1 MEEWREPFL
10 RGGRMEAAEPIVRRR
25 RERQFRT
32 TEEKR
37 LIVEATR
44 RAGVSVA
51 AVAQAHG
58 ANANQ
63 VFYWRKLY
71 DAGQLECKPSLLRN
85 IETPRACLLPV
96 TVDAE
101 EQQRLAAEC
110 TADQRTCS
118 CSSEGSIELT
128 LTRGQVRIAGAVDA
142 GTLRTVLGCLLA

>member
-1 MEEWREPFL
+1 
-10 RGGRMEAAEPIVRRR
+10 MEATEPIVRRR
-25 RERQFRT
+25 RDRQFRT

-58 ANANQ
+58 VNANQ

-71 DAGQLECKPSLLRN
+71 DAGQLMCKTPSPGVDMEPARV
-85 IETPRACLLPV
+85 CLLPV
-96 TVDAE
+96 TVE
-101 EQQRLAAEC
+101 GEQPQELVAEC
-110 TADQRTCS
+110 KADQRTSS

-128 LTRGQVRIAGAVDA
+128 LARGQVRIAGVVDA
-142 GTLRTVLGCLLA
+142 GTLRTVLRCLLA

>member
-1 MEEWREPFL
+1 
-10 RGGRMEAAEPIVRRR
+10 MEAEGPVVRRR
-25 RERQFRT
+25 RERQFRSP
-32 TEEKR
+32 EEKR

-58 ANANQ
+58 VNANQ

-71 DAGQLECKPSLLRN
+71 DAGQLACKPSLPPD
-85 IETPRACLLPV
+85 IEATRVCLLPV

-101 EQQRLAAEC
+101 EQHGLVREGEAE
-110 TADQRTCS
+110 RRPCS
-118 CSSEGSIELT
+118 CSSEASIELT
-128 LTRGQVRIAGAVDA
+128 LTRGKVRLLGAVDA

>member
-1 MEEWREPFL
+1 MD
-10 RGGRMEAAEPIVRRR
+10 AADPIVRRR

-32 TEEKR
+32 VEEKR

-58 ANANQ
+58 VNANQ

-71 DAGQLECKPSLLRN
+71 AAGQLECKPLLA
-85 IETPRACLLPV
+85 EDLDTPRVCLLPV

-101 EQQRLAAEC
+101 QPQQLVREC
-110 TADQRTCS
+110 KADQRTRS

-128 LTRGQVRIAGAVDA
+128 LTRGQVRIVGSADA

>member
-1 MEEWREPFL
+1 
-10 RGGRMEAAEPIVRRR
+10 MEAAEPNVRSRGD
-25 RERQFRT
+25 RQFRT

-37 LIVEATR
+37 FIVEATR

-58 ANANQ
+58 VNANQ

-71 DAGQLECKPSLLRN
+71 DAGQLECKTAFPPRD
-85 IETPRACLLPV
+85 IEAARVCLLPV

-101 EQQRLAAEC
+101 QPQQLVAEC
-110 TADQRTCS
+110 KADHRTCS

-128 LTRGQVRIAGAVDA
+128 LTRGKVRIVGTVDA

>member
-1 MEEWREPFL
+1 MEV
-10 RGGRMEAAEPIVRRR
+10 AEPMVRRR

-44 RAGVSVA
+44 RTGVSVA

-58 ANANQ
+58 VNANQ

-71 DAGQLECKPSLLRN
+71 AAGQLECKTPSPPRD
-85 IETPRACLLPV
+85 IEAARVCLLPV

-101 EQQRLAAEC
+101 QPQQLVAEC
-110 TADQRTCS
+110 KPDQRIGS

-128 LTRGQVRIAGAVDA
+128 LTRGRVRIVGAVDA
-142 GTLRTVLGCLLA
+142 GTLRGVLGCLLA

>member
-1 MEEWREPFL
+1 
-10 RGGRMEAAEPIVRRR
+10 MEATAPIVRRR
-25 RERQFRT
+25 RERQFRS

-58 ANANQ
+58 VNANQ

-71 DAGQLECKPSLLRN
+71 DAGQLECKPSLPPN
-85 IETPRACLLPV
+85 FEVPRACLLPV

-101 EQQRLAAEC
+101 VQHGLVREGE
-110 TADQRTCS
+110 ADRRTCS
-118 CSSEGSIELT
+118 CSSEASIELT
-128 LTRGQVRIAGAVDA
+128 LTRGKVRLEGAVDG
-142 GTLRTVLGCLLA
+142 GTLRAVLGYLLA

>member
-1 MEEWREPFL
+1 
-10 RGGRMEAAEPIVRRR
+10 MEAEGPVVRRR
-25 RERQFRT
+25 RERQFRS

-58 ANANQ
+58 VNANQ

-71 DAGQLECKPSLLRN
+71 DAGQLACKSSLPPD
-85 IETPRACLLPV
+85 IEATRVCLLPV

-101 EQQRLAAEC
+101 EQHGLVREGE
-110 TADQRTCS
+110 ADGRPRS
-118 CSSEGSIELT
+118 CSSEASIELT
-128 LTRGQVRIAGAVDA
+128 LRRGKVRLLGAVDA

>member
-1 MEEWREPFL
+1 
-10 RGGRMEAAEPIVRRR
+10 MEAAEPIVRSRGD
-25 RERQFRT
+25 RQFRT

-37 LIVEATR
+37 FIVEATR

-58 ANANQ
+58 VNANQ

-71 DAGQLECKPSLLRN
+71 DAGQLECKTPFPPRD
-85 IETPRACLLPV
+85 IEAARVCLLPV

-101 EQQRLAAEC
+101 QPQQLVAEC
-110 TADQRTCS
+110 EADQRTCS

-128 LTRGQVRIAGAVDA
+128 LTRGQVRIVGAVDA

>member
-1 MEEWREPFL
+1 
-10 RGGRMEAAEPIVRRR
+10 MEAAEPMVRRR

-58 ANANQ
+58 VNANQ

-71 DAGQLECKPSLLRN
+71 DAGQLECKPSLARN

-101 EQQRLAAEC
+101 QPQELVAAC
-110 TADQRTCS
+110 KSGQGTCS

>member
-1 MEEWREPFL
+1 MEVADPVVQ
-10 RGGRMEAAEPIVRRR
+10 GR
-25 RERQFRT
+25 RERQFRS

-58 ANANQ
+58 VNANQ

-71 DAGQLECKPSLLRN
+71 AAGQLECKTPSGPQDIDAARV
-85 IETPRACLLPV
+85 CLLPV

-101 EQQRLAAEC
+101 QPQQLVAAC
-110 TADQRTCS
+110 KSDQRTCN
-118 CSSEGSIELT
+118 CSSEGAIELT
-128 LTRGQVRIAGAVDA
+128 LTRGKVRLVGAVNA

>member
-1 MEEWREPFL
+1 ME
-10 RGGRMEAAEPIVRRR
+10 GTEPIVRRR

-58 ANANQ
+58 VNANQ

-71 DAGQLECKPSLLRN
+71 DAGQLECKSASPPRD
-85 IETPRACLLPV
+85 IEPARVCLLPV

-101 EQQRLAAEC
+101 QPQELVAAC
-110 TADQRTCS
+110 KADQRTCG
-118 CSSEGSIELT
+118 CASEGSVELT
-128 LTRGQVRIAGAVDA
+128 LARGQVRIAGVVDA
-142 GTLRTVLGCLLA
+142 GTLRAVLGCLLA

>member
-1 MEEWREPFL
+1 MD
-10 RGGRMEAAEPIVRRR
+10 AADPIVGRR
-25 RERQFRT
+25 RELQFRT
-32 TEEKR
+32 VEEKR

-58 ANANQ
+58 VNANQ

-71 DAGQLECKPSLLRN
+71 AAGQLECEPLLAEN
-85 IETPRACLLPV
+85 LDTPRVCLLPV

-101 EQQRLAAEC
+101 QPQQLVRGC
-110 TADQRTCS
+110 KADQRTYS

-128 LTRGQVRIAGAVDA
+128 LTRGQVRIAGMVDA

>member
-1 MEEWREPFL
+1 VSRSF
-10 RGGRMEAAEPIVRRR
+10 GGRVEATEPIVRRR
-25 RERQFRT
+25 RDRQFRT

-58 ANANQ
+58 VNANQ

-71 DAGQLECKPSLLRN
+71 DAGQLTCKTPSPVVDMEPARV
-85 IETPRACLLPV
+85 CLLPV
-96 TVDAE
+96 TVE
-101 EQQRLAAEC
+101 GEQPQELVAEC
-110 TADQRTCS
+110 KADQRASS

-128 LTRGQVRIAGAVDA
+128 LARGQVRIAGMVDA
-142 GTLRTVLGCLLA
+142 GTLRTVLRCLLA

>member
-1 MEEWREPFL
+1 
-10 RGGRMEAAEPIVRRR
+10 MEAAEAMVRRR
-25 RERQFRT
+25 KERQFRT

-58 ANANQ
+58 VNANQ

-71 DAGQLECKPSLLRN
+71 DAGQLECKAPSPPRD
-85 IETPRACLLPV
+85 IEAARVCLLLV

-101 EQQRLAAEC
+101 QPQPLVREC
-110 TADQRTCS
+110 KADQRTCRR
-118 CSSEGSIELT
+118 SSEVSVELT
-128 LTRGQVRIAGAVDA
+128 LARGQVRISGVVDA
-142 GTLRTVLGCLLA
+142 GDPACGVGMSAG